1 MSVGWRVWQLTVANR
16 TVKDIIGSKT
26 TLTVQFKH
34 AHTALLEVLVNSR
47 RQQLLNA
54 PKSFGSRV
62 TGKLTLMEIKTMS
75 KYDLKPSPKERD
87 EQTLLDVQD
96 SLNNLAANLKG
107 LQDNVTYL
115 LNQIATDL
123 TQRRK
128 LRELERETLTR
139 LNKYLEDWI

>member
-1 MSVGWRVWQLTVANR
+1 
-16 TVKDIIGSKT
+16 
-26 TLTVQFKH
+26 
-34 AHTALLEVLVNSR
+34 
-47 RQQLLNA
+47 
-54 PKSFGSRV
+54 
-62 TGKLTLMEIKTMS
+62 MS